1 MKKTFIHIVIF
12 VLAFIPTYMSAQV
25 ESPPIGA
32 EWHYTSSSV
41 EPLDDFYLYRV
52 EKDTTINGKIGKK
65 INRITSNNQVLG
77 YEILYLENDRVYYWF
92 ENDFHLMYDFAA
104 EIGDTVIFSF
114 KSYAL
119 TFPFAD
125 TTLEVSGKILEKSQ
139 VSVNGELLMRVK
151 SSIIASAGLENEY
164 IWPGEFIYTEQIG
177 HDYLEMDI
185 IYKIPLPSTMSGSR
199 LRCYNNN
206 INFSYIT
213 PFWDIHGNSSAC
225 DYLLSTNTIDTKQ
238 YIAVYPN
245 PVKDVLNLEI
255 ENNLKVTAINLYD
268 IRGEKV
274 KAYISTASELDV
286 KGLAIGQY
294 LLKVSTAKGEIS
306 KKIVIE

>member
-1 MKKTFIHIVIF
+1 MKKILIHIVIF
-12 VLAFIPTYMSAQV
+12 VLAFIPTYIYAQV

-41 EPLDDFYLYRV
+41 EPLDNFYLYRV

-151 SSIIASAGLENEY
+151 SSITSSAGLENEY

-213 PFWDIHGNSSAC
+213 PFWDIHGNGSAC

-238 YIAVYPN
+238 YIAVFPN
-245 PVKDVLNLEI
+245 PVKDVLSLTVANTLHIQQI
-255 ENNLKVTAINLYD
+255 ELFDLNG
-268 IRGEKV
+268 RHV
-274 KAYISTASELDV
+274 KTYKANERELSL
-286 KGLAIGQY
+286 KGLLPGQY
-294 LLKVSTAKGEIS
+294 LLELNTDKGKVT
-306 KKIVIE
+306 KKVIVE

>member
-151 SSIIASAGLENEY
+151 SSIIPSAGLENEY

-213 PFWDIHGNSSAC
+213 PFWDIHGNGSAC
-225 DYLLSTNTIDTKQ
+225 DYLLSTNIIDTKQ
-238 YIAVYPN
+238 YIAVFPN
-245 PVKDVLNLEI
+245 PVKDVLSLTVANTLHIQQI
-255 ENNLKVTAINLYD
+255 ELFDLNG
-268 IRGEKV
+268 RHV
-274 KAYISTASELDV
+274 KTYKANERELSL
-286 KGLAIGQY
+286 KGLPPGQY
-294 LLKVSTAKGEIS
+294 LLELNTDKGKVT
-306 KKIVIE
+306 KKVIVE

>member
-1 MKKTFIHIVIF
+1 MKKIFIHIIIF

-25 ESPPIGA
+25 ESPLIGA

-41 EPLDDFYLYRV
+41 EPLDNFYLYRV

-151 SSIIASAGLENEY
+151 SSIIPSAGLENEY

-213 PFWDIHGNSSAC
+213 PFWDIHGNGSAC

-238 YIAVYPN
+238 YIAVFPN
-245 PVKDVLNLEI
+245 PVKDVLSLTVANTLHIQQI
-255 ENNLKVTAINLYD
+255 ELFDLNG
-268 IRGEKV
+268 RHV
-274 KAYISTASELDV
+274 KTYKANERELSL
-286 KGLAIGQY
+286 KGLPPGQY
-294 LLKVSTAKGEIS
+294 LLELNTDKGKVT
-306 KKIVIE
+306 KKVIVE